1 MSSNVNGM
9 KVSRES
15 ECAHASSRRGHLT
28 LVDHPATAT
37 DDPSRIVTVTA
48 SDGKSGAEKTIS
60 YTNCKVVGNGSFGVV
75 FAARMLGALHGP
87 WPRGDDPE
95 RLADHRRS
103 LVHR

>member
-15 ECAHASSRRGHLT
+15 GVCACFVSPPRSSDVIRN
-28 LVDHPATAT
+28 HPATAT

-75 FAARMLGALHGP
+75 FAARMLGGLHGSA
-87 WPRGDDPE
+87 PRVDDPGTI
-95 RLADHRRS
+95 
-103 LVHR
+103 